1 MAILLIAAI
10 IKIYLLKKGAKN
22 IAVQVKKILDG
33 DTNALITICSNDR
46 DIKALAIALNNEL
59 KSLRASQIKYGGG
72 DKKIKDTV
80 TNLSHDIRTPLTVIN
95 GYVERLQSEDLSKNS
110 LQYIEIIKRR
120 LSELSALTEELFKY
134 SVIVDNPTENNY
146 ENVCINEILEES
158 VLSFYTAFKERG
170 IIPLSKICDSLLY
183 RKTDKKKL
191 CRIFANIISNALKY
205 AENDFTVMLSENGI
219 VSFENTASG
228 LSKIDT
234 DHLFDRYFTVKSNAY
249 STGLGL
255 SIAKQLSQELGATLS
270 ADYNANKLTIKMV
283 LPL

>member
-59 KSLRASQIKYGGG
+59 KSLRALQIKYGGG

-134 SVIVDNPTENNY
+134 SVIVDNPTENSY
-146 ENVCINEILEES
+146 
-158 VLSFYTAFKERG
+158 
-170 IIPLSKICDSLLY
+170 
-183 RKTDKKKL
+183 
-191 CRIFANIISNALKY
+191 
-205 AENDFTVMLSENGI
+205 
-219 VSFENTASG
+219 
-228 LSKIDT
+228 
-234 DHLFDRYFTVKSNAY
+234 
-249 STGLGL
+249 
-255 SIAKQLSQELGATLS
+255 
-270 ADYNANKLTIKMV
+270 
-283 LPL
+283 